1 VRAINNIV
9 IGADAAFDFDM
20 LIAKVWC
27 SRTFLPII
35 SSLVNP
41 TASGMAFSPLP
52 SPPPIESFKRIALI
66 AVIGLFIIIVHP
78 NSRIAYTH
86 TNHNEIINERT

>member
-1 VRAINNIV
+1 MRAINNIV

-20 LIAKVWC
+20 LITKVWC

-66 AVIGLFIIIVHP
+66 VVIDLFIIIVYP

-86 TNHNEIINERT
+86 TNHNERTNERT